1 MFMVPSSGWILLSN
15 VVGALLTVM
24 RHHSVIIQA
33 VTAMRMYRGLIDS
46 PALSCPVV
54 GVIGTDLKGLSTK
67 SEIKFADPSR
77 PDRREENTQG
87 TGDTVHEPNY
97 LAPSPQQFM
106 FIMKQDDRSGSF
118 GSQTV

>member
-15 VVGALLTVM
+15 VGALLTVM

-46 PALSCPVV
+46 PSLSCPVV

-77 PDRREENTQG
+77 PDRREENPQG
-87 TGDTVHEPNY
+87 TGVTLHDPNY
-97 LAPSPQQFM
+97 LTPSPQQFM
-106 FIMKQDDRSGSF
+106 FITKQDDRSGSF

>member
-1 MFMVPSSGWILLSN
+1 
-15 VVGALLTVM
+15 M

-46 PALSCPVV
+46 PVVNCPVV

-67 SEIKFADPSR
+67 SEIKFAVPPR
-77 PDRREENTQG
+77 PGCREDTLG
-87 TGDTVHEPNY
+87 TRDLHEPNY
-97 LAPSPQQFM
+97 LAPSPQRFM
-106 FIMKQDDRSGSF
+106 FITKHEDQSESF